1 MDNKT
6 FRDIIKECARTRE
19 YPPDYRADG
28 SKMSL
33 AERAALAPTM
43 PLRSAAAI
51 AKTKRESNRY
61 RLAVCED
68 VAVYDRGRDECF
80 DLTW

>member
-6 FRDIIKECARTRE
+6 CRQIIADCARTRE
-19 YPPDYRADG
+19 YPPDFRADG

-43 PLRSAAAI
+43 PLRSDVRAVSVRA
-51 AKTKRESNRY
+51 NQY
-61 RLAVCED
+61 RRHECARVHDLEVMRNFGED
-68 VAVYDRGRDECF
+68 Y
-80 DLTW
+80 

>member
-6 FRDIIKECARTRE
+6 FRSIIKECARTRE

-43 PLRSAAAI
+43 PLRSVTV
-51 AKTKRESNRY
+51 TKRESNRH

-68 VAVYDRGRDECF
+68 VAIYDRGRDECF